1 MKILIFAENL
11 TFRGVG
17 FITRIQVEELSKYNE
32 VFLVTLKGQGKEV
45 GGKVNKVIEFSLP
58 GESFRLLNK
67 YAGKVWKKVQKCK
80 FRPDVVYVANQWYKI
95 IEYANRDKIPSV
107 ITINMPWPVCYYGN
121 LWFKQREPC
130 SGCGQLRL
138 LKCIFNS
145 LTLKAKILTFFEYP
159 YALARSASVRST
171 LSKASRIIAISNTV
185 KKWMSRIGLENKTCV
200 VYLGALMPTSPLVRK
215 ETHHDSFVLAYL
227 SYPDVEKGF
236 VNLLLA
242 FKKAYSLNPKLKL
255 KIFGCEKISHLNIP
269 NCEIMPWLPI
279 RSYLTM
285 LPEVLRDVDLVVV
298 PSLYEDAWA
307 GVCTQA
313 MACGIPVLVNPVGGL
328 REQVIDGYNG
338 FTANCYDIDEL
349 SKKILEISSLP
360 KSELEAVGQNA
371 RKYVLDNFSKE
382 KIIGK
387 LMEILYAA
395 SKDIT

>member
-200 VYLGALMPTSPLVRK
+200 VYLGALMPTFPPR
-215 ETHHDSFVLAYL
+215 EERDSSRQFCSCISKL
-227 SYPDVEKGF
+227 S
-236 VNLLLA
+236 
-242 FKKAYSLNPKLKL
+242 
-255 KIFGCEKISHLNIP
+255 
-269 NCEIMPWLPI
+269 
-279 RSYLTM
+279 
-285 LPEVLRDVDLVVV
+285 
-298 PSLYEDAWA
+298 
-307 GVCTQA
+307 
-313 MACGIPVLVNPVGGL
+313 
-328 REQVIDGYNG
+328 
-338 FTANCYDIDEL
+338 
-349 SKKILEISSLP
+349 
-360 KSELEAVGQNA
+360 
-371 RKYVLDNFSKE
+371 
-382 KIIGK
+382 
-387 LMEILYAA
+387 
-395 SKDIT
+395 